1 MQKLEVRS
9 ESSIAELCTCLISS
23 HFYVCKFDR
32 EHEEK
37 EEKLI
42 EFSFGILN
50 SSMWWKAMT
59 CWMSMKMRNIED
71 TQQSSEIIFKFHQ
84 SKNQNPF
91 SSTYDNSNYCNNPFG
106 DR

>member
-9 ESSIAELCTCLISS
+9 EVVLLNCVSCLISS

-59 CWMSMKMRNIED
+59 CGC
-71 TQQSSEIIFKFHQ
+71 Q
-84 SKNQNPF
+84 
-91 SSTYDNSNYCNNPFG
+91 
-106 DR
+106 

>member
-1 MQKLEVRS
+1 MKIVLLNCVS
-9 ESSIAELCTCLISS
+9 CLISS

-59 CWMSMKMRNIED
+59 CGC
-71 TQQSSEIIFKFHQ
+71 Q
-84 SKNQNPF
+84 
-91 SSTYDNSNYCNNPFG
+91 
-106 DR
+106 